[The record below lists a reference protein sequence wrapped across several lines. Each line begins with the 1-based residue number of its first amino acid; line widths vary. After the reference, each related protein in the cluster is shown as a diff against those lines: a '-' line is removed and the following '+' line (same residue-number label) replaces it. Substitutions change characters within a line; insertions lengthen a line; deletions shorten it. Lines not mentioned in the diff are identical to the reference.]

1 MPHHRIKAHFAVP
14 GVNNVLA
21 NRTRAG
27 LAAALLL
34 AVPLAA
40 CSADETRLSI
50 QSDTG
55 NHQFTVQVV
64 DTPET
69 RARGL
74 MYVQELADDAGMLF
88 DFKEVR
94 PVSFWMRNTYIPLD
108 MLFIEA
114 DGTILNIHVN
124 ARPHDTTSIPS
135 AGPVQFVLEIP
146 GGRSVEL
153 GIEAGDQVTHPRITT
168 AQ

>member
-1 MPHHRIKAHFAVP
+1 MPRHRIKARFAVP

-40 CSADETRLSI
+40 CSADETKLSI

-94 PVSFWMRNTYIPLD
+94 PVSF
-108 MLFIEA
+108 
-114 DGTILNIHVN
+114 
-124 ARPHDTTSIPS
+124 
-135 AGPVQFVLEIP
+135 
-146 GGRSVEL
+146 
-153 GIEAGDQVTHPRITT
+153 
-168 AQ
+168 